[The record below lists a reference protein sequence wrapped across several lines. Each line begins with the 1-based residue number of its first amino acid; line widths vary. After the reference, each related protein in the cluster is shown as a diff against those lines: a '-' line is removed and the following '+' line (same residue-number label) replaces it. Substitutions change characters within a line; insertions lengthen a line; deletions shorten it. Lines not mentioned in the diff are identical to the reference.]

1 MEETKITQ
9 ETSLLFSDA
18 MWEYSMTIFF
28 NKRTGKIMQI
38 STGIQDMN
46 AFGDEKEDFELI
58 WDFIVVEK
66 DTFVMSNTDQFL
78 VDIETKELT
87 YIPLVDTSKYRM
99 R

>member
-9 ETSLLFSDA
+9 ENSLLYSDA
-18 MWEYSMTIFF
+18 MWDYSMTIFF
-28 NKRTGKIMQI
+28 NRRTGRIMQI

-66 DTFVMSNTDQFL
+66 DTFVMSNTEQFL
-78 VDIETKELT
+78 VDSETKELT

>member
-1 MEETKITQ
+1 
-9 ETSLLFSDA
+9 
-18 MWEYSMTIFF
+18 MTIFF

>member
-9 ETSLLFSDA
+9 GNSLLFSDA

>member
-9 ETSLLFSDA
+9 ENSLLFSDA
-18 MWEYSMTIFF
+18 MWEYSMTVFF

-78 VDIETKELT
+78 VDVETKELIYT
-87 YIPLVDTSKYRM
+87 PLIDTGKYRM

>member
-9 ETSLLFSDA
+9 ENSLLYSDA
-18 MWEYSMTIFF
+18 MWEYSMSIFF

-38 STGIQDMN
+38 ATGIQDMN

-66 DTFVMSNTDQFL
+66 DTFVMSNTEQFL
-78 VDIETKELT
+78 VDIETKELIYT
-87 YIPLVDTSKYRM
+87 SLIDTSKYKIR
-99 R
+99 

>member
-9 ETSLLFSDA
+9 ENSLLFSDA

-78 VDIETKELT
+78 VNIETKELIYT
-87 YIPLVDTSKYRM
+87 PLIDTSKYRM

>member
-9 ETSLLFSDA
+9 ENSLLFSDA
-18 MWEYSMTIFF
+18 MWECSMTIFF

>member
-1 MEETKITQ
+1 
-9 ETSLLFSDA
+9 
-18 MWEYSMTIFF
+18 
-28 NKRTGKIMQI
+28 MQI

>member
-9 ETSLLFSDA
+9 ENSLLYSDA
-18 MWEYSMTIFF
+18 MWDYSMTIFF
-28 NKRTGKIMQI
+28 NRRTGRIMQI

-66 DTFVMSNTDQFL
+66 ILLLWVTQSNF
-78 VDIETKELT
+78 
-87 YIPLVDTSKYRM
+87 
-99 R
+99 

>member
-9 ETSLLFSDA
+9 GNSLLFSDA

-66 DTFVMSNTDQFL
+66 DAFVMSNTDQFL

>member
-9 ETSLLFSDA
+9 ENSLLLSDA

-66 DTFVMSNTDQFL
+66 DTFVMSNADQFL

>member
-9 ETSLLFSDA
+9 ENSLLFSDT

>member
-9 ETSLLFSDA
+9 ENSLLFSDA

-58 WDFIVVEK
+58 WDSIVVEK
-66 DTFVMSNTDQFL
+66 DTFVMTNSEQFL
-78 VDIETKELT
+78 IDVETKELIYT
-87 YIPLVDTSKYRM
+87 PQTDVLKYKTL
-99 R
+99 

>member
-9 ETSLLFSDA
+9 ENSLLFSDA

>member
-9 ETSLLFSDA
+9 ENSLLFSDA

-66 DTFVMSNTDQFL
+66 DTFVMSNTEQFL